1 MIMSEVATVVAGW
14 GITFVLLATYSM
26 WVVLRGKNIG
36 QELGIGEIQDSDPGK
51 DAVATTDS

>member
-1 MIMSEVATVVAGW
+1 MSEVATVVAGW

-51 DAVATTDS
+51 DAGATTDS